1 MDWFEFEG
9 LIIVFW
15 GSFIILES
23 VFSNK
28 TCIPGGVDEVR
39 GRVETVEEIESVAVD
54 LLDNDVPASEISLIW
69 VKQLRGRMH

>member
-1 MDWFEFEG
+1 M
-9 LIIVFW
+9 
-15 GSFIILES
+15 
-23 VFSNK
+23 
-28 TCIPGGVDEVR
+28 R